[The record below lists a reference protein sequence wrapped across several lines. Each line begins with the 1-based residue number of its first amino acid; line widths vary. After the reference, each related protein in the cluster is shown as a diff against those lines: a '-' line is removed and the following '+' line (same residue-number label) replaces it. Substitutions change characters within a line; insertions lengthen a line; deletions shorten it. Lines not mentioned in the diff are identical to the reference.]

1 MKARK
6 KDVKQCLIYDDTASV
21 MSEAF
26 QRIQVNLDFA
36 SVDEKYKVISC
47 TSASTNE
54 GKTTVLVNLANVY
67 ALKGFKVLIVDL
79 DLRAPVV
86 HRYFGIPNEKGIVD
100 YLVDKASKEEI
111 VKKGVRENLDVIT
124 RGTRT
129 PFPTKVL
136 ESQRLDDFLKE
147 VRDEY
152 EYMFVDCTP
161 VLLFP
166 DPIIISKFVD
176 AFVLVASVRIS
187 KKNEIKDAMKM
198 IRSNGLNVVGSV
210 INKVPVK
217 KRDRYYY
224 YQNGYGK

>member
-1 MKARK
+1 MKSRT
-6 KDVKQCLIYDDTASV
+6 KDVKKCLIYDDTASV

-47 TSASTNE
+47 ASASANE
-54 GKTTVLVNLANVY
+54 GKTTVLINLANVY

-79 DLRAPVV
+79 DLRASVV
-86 HRYFGIPNEKGIVD
+86 HRYFGIPNDKGIVD
-100 YLVDKASKEEI
+100 YLVDKATKEE
-111 VKKGVRENLDVIT
+111 VVVRGVRENLDVIT

-136 ESQRLDDFLKE
+136 ESQKLDDFLKE
-147 VRDEY
+147 LKEEY
-152 EYMFVDCTP
+152 DYIFIDCTP
-161 VLLFP
+161 ILLFP
-166 DPIIISKFVD
+166 DPIIVSKFVD
-176 AFVLVASVRIS
+176 AFVFVASVKTS
-187 KKNEIKDAMKM
+187 KKNEVKDAMKI
-198 IRSNGLNVVGSV
+198 IRANGLNVVGSV

>member
-26 QRIQVNLDFA
+26 QRIQ
-36 SVDEKYKVISC
+36 
-47 TSASTNE
+47 
-54 GKTTVLVNLANVY
+54 VNLANVY

-152 EYMFVDCTP
+152 DYIFVDCTP